1 MYSQWIC
8 KSNVVFVSW
17 ICCIATILWHW
28 QTLLVLV
35 SLWIC
40 FGLWCAICLIWDWL
54 HGINCSWASSDLQNK
69 LHIEHQLT
77 QKKSRRKTR
86 CTVTMKFNLHSG
98 LNVVRSHSCSSTYK
112 YLLLADCI
120 FSITFVILVKLCPEQ
135 LTFEWCLLTNHY
147 AKLTRACFFR
157 WLSVDCLIFCNIICS
172 VGGWSVGPN

>member
-1 MYSQWIC
+1 MRKLC
-8 KSNVVFVSW
+8 KNALRVFREIKERACVHCFW
-17 ICCIATILWHW
+17 LAKPLG
-28 QTLLVLV
+28 LVLV

-147 AKLTRACFFR
+147 AKLTRACFLADYLLAVLYF
-157 WLSVDCLIFCNIICS
+157 VT
-172 VGGWSVGPN
+172 